1 MSYFRDESKK
11 KESDIGRSGSGKIC
25 AILHVHYMHGG
36 PTCLSQKK
44 EKLKWYLKAKIKKIS
59 LPVLRCYTRSLFRMD
74 RSFGGAVGHH
84 NIDFDT

>member
-44 EKLKWYLKAKIKKIS
+44 RKTKVVSQSKNKKNIAARSS
-59 LPVLRCYTRSLFRMD
+59 LL
-74 RSFGGAVGHH
+74 H
-84 NIDFDT
+84 